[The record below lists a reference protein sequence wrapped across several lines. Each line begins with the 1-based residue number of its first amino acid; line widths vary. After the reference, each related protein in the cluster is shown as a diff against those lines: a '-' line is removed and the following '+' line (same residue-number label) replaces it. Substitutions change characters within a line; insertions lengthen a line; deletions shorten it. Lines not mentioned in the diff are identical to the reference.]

1 MKFLSLIL
9 GSAALMSVATLA
21 EAQTEWYEIPPEKA
35 ESSASIGVAGVSR
48 ETYVGSEDS
57 DLLVLP
63 YVNATYKGR
72 FFINPAIGAGV
83 YAINNDKFRLG
94 AAANIAL
101 GRKGKDTPFKGT
113 SYEDEFEVKTGASGK
128 VFARA
133 YLPFAALDVVGTVPV
148 GGDLKGAK
156 LDTLLTTQFQPIK
169 NLTLT
174 PGVRAT
180 FNTGGWLDTN
190 YGINSR
196 QAAASGLAPI
206 SYEDGLSTLG
216 AHVAA
221 YYSLGDDYEIVG
233 VVNHSWLVG
242 DIKDSPLT
250 PKDTGL
256 TVALGIAR
264 KF

>member
-9 GSAALMSVATLA
+9 GTTALWSVATFA
-21 EAQTEWYEIPPEKA
+21 EAQTSIFDIPPDKA
-35 ESSASIGVAGVSR
+35 ESSASLGVAAVSLDSYTGSD
-48 ETYVGSEDS
+48 ET

-72 FFINPAIGAGV
+72 VFINPALGAGI

-94 AAANIAL
+94 AAANVAF
-101 GRKGKDTPFKGT
+101 GRDGEDTPFVGT
-113 SYEDEFEVKTGASGK
+113 SYEEEFDVKTGASGK

-133 YLPFAALDVVGTVPV
+133 YLPFAAFDVVGTIPV
-148 GGDLKGAK
+148 GGDQEGAK
-156 LDTLLTTQFQPIK
+156 LDTLLTTQVKPIK

-180 FNTGGWLDTN
+180 FNTGDWLDTN
-190 YGINSR
+190 YGINAR

-206 SYEDGLSTLG
+206 SYDDGLSTLG
-216 AHVAA
+216 AHVAG
-221 YYSLGDDYEIVG
+221 YYKLGDNYEIVG

-250 PKDTGL
+250 PQNTGL